1 MAQLHVTVS
10 AATHL
15 YVSSHFIP
23 HRDQMTQLGV
33 CLSDMMRGL
42 DWLGWWSRLHM
53 AEQQAPLLL
62 SSISF
67 LLSLFPASQSLP
79 YRCKSL
85 ESLLNK
91 EITKM

>member
-1 MAQLHVTVS
+1 MAQLHVTVR

-15 YVSSHFIP
+15 YVSSHP
-23 HRDQMTQLGV
+23 PQRPDDSAGCL

-67 LLSLFPASQSLP
+67 LLSLFSASQSLP